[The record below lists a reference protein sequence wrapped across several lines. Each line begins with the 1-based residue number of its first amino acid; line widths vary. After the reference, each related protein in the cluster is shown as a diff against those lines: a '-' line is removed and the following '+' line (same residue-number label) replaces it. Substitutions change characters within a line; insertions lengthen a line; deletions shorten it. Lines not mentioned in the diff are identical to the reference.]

1 MKWLNFFKK
10 AGEERARD
18 AALVER
24 YKEVRKA
31 GLAFN
36 MELVKQ
42 LPKAAAPECGKKL
55 GLFKAGTLIL
65 NNEDEIA
72 ILYDHCL
79 HHFRRAGKNTIERHA
94 EQSPPAP
101 GSIEAEYVEALLAAR
116 YSVFRV
122 EALRPGSGVALRD
135 LVADDLLE
143 VVDLSLADTATVGTE
158 LVGRI
163 LPLPDFNMSSGTL
176 IPLPAGLYEDKIVP
190 VLRKYFPD
198 EAEVSRAK
206 LSQSQWASLE
216 AQLIRVALR
225 EGGSDNM
232 FYSDVGH

>member
-10 AGEERARD
+10 ARQDRERD

-24 YKEVRKA
+24 YKAVRKA

-36 MELVKQ
+36 MELIKQ

-79 HHFRRAGKNTIERHA
+79 HHFRRAGKNAIERHA

-101 GSIEAEYVEALLAAR
+101 GTLEAEYVEALLAAR
-116 YSVFRV
+116 YCVLRV
-122 EALRPGSGVALRD
+122 EALRPGLGVALRD
-135 LVADDLLE
+135 LVTGERLDLM
-143 VVDLSLADTATVGTE
+143 DLSLADTATVGTE

-163 LPLPDFNMSSGTL
+163 LPLPDFNMSSGTMV
-176 IPLPAGLYEDKIVP
+176 PLPFGVYEDKVVP
-190 VLRKYFPD
+190 VLRKYFPA
-198 EAEVSRAK
+198 EAEAPPPA
-206 LSQSQWASLE
+206 LSPSQWASLE

-225 EGGSDNM
+225 EGGLDNV
-232 FYSDVGH
+232 FYSDVEH